1 VEIPTERVQ
10 PLLAVAAASETDI
23 PFGKSIL
30 RIAPE
35 IILEEVVNVK
45 VYWVFGF
52 EAMDE
57 FVVMKVGVI
66 VPGVMTRSV
75 VELSSSTV
83 YSFEVSAR
91 TV

>member
-1 VEIPTERVQ
+1 M
-10 PLLAVAAASETDI
+10 
-23 PFGKSIL
+23 
-30 RIAPE
+30 
-35 IILEEVVNVK
+35 
-45 VYWVFGF
+45 FGF